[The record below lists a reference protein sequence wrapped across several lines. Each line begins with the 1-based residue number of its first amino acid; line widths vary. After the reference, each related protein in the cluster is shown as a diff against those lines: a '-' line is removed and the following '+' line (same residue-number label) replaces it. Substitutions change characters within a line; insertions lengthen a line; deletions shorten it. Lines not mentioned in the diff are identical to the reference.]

1 MMRKINVYQLGDIVY
16 SLNQLHG
23 YLTDNSC
30 SDPDCCGGPFYDEQ
44 DYTDGIAMLKELG
57 LEYDPTKDD

>member
-1 MMRKINVYQLGDIVY
+1 MRKINVYQLGDIVHR
-16 SLNQLHG
+16 LNQLHG